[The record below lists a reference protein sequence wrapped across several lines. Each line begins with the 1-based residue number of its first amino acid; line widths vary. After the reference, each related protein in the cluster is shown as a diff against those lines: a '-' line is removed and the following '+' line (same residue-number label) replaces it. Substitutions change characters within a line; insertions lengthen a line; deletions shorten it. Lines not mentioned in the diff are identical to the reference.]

1 MRLQGAH
8 LGGVKLISEPLLV
21 FRASTDKGE
30 DVEQLQGRLRW
41 VPPRIESLCRAIA
54 EFYLRQML
62 SRIPTDEMVA
72 EEQQLL
78 MVSWS
83 LRVDDGVYAEQVFPF
98 PAVLAQ
104 DQVSLL
110 PKDEQLFMAV
120 RDCAVHMRC
129 PQGPD
134 LWADYQTFRRTEF
147 PTVASDK
154 QLDQLLEDAQKK
166 SLMTLLSEHGF
177 WKVVRLA
184 RGLDA
189 ARRGLG
195 AGSGTAG

>member
-1 MRLQGAH
+1 MRLQGAQ
-8 LGGVKLISEPLLV
+8 LGGVRLVSEPLQV
-21 FRASTDKGE
+21 FRATTDKGE
-30 DVEQLQGRLRW
+30 DVELLQGRLRW
-41 VPPRIESLCRAIA
+41 VPPRIENLCRAIA
-54 EFYLRQML
+54 EFYLRQL
-62 SRIPTDEMVA
+62 LARIPTDEMVSD
-72 EEQQLL
+72 EQQLL
-78 MVSWS
+78 MVSWA
-83 LRVDDGVYAEQVFPF
+83 LRVDDGTYADQVFPF

-110 PKDEQLFMAV
+110 PKDEQLFMVV

-129 PQGPD
+129 PQGPE

-166 SLMTLLSEHGF
+166 SLRTLLSEHGF

-184 RGLDA
+184 RGLDVA
-189 ARRGLG
+189 LRGSA